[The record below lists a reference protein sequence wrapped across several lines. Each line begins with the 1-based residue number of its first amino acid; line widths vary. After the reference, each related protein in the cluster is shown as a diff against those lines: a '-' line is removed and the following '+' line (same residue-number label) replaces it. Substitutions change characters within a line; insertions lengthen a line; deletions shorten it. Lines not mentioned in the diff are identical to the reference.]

1 MKKRRIFRNLNDKE
15 FAWVLYDVGNSA
27 YTMLA
32 CALIPIWFKAMAIGT
47 KPGQLTSDRATA
59 YYSMAIAVITI
70 VVALL
75 GPMCG
80 AISDY
85 KGMKK
90 IFFTSTSTVAV
101 GVCGCI
107 LNGFACQWI
116 VFLLLFAVTKIFY
129 NMSLMFYD
137 SMLNDITTEERMDE
151 VSSYGYAWGYLGSCI
166 PFLIALVAYVLGPDM
181 AGIISGKLSMAI
193 GFAVTGL
200 WWLLVTVPLIKN
212 YKQINYVEKK
222 EHAVRSAFR
231 RIFETIRFIATKDKK
246 VFFFLIAFFLYID
259 GVGTII
265 DNCINIGTD
274 LNLSTV
280 GQVICLLATQVVAFG
295 GSLVFAKL
303 SKKYDTVQLI
313 LVCIAGYFIVCL
325 YALTL
330 KNLIGFSFL
339 AFGVGCFQGSIQSLS
354 RSYFSKIIPPD
365 NSGEYF
371 GLYDIFSKGASFL
384 GSAVIAGVKL
394 AGGTINIA
402 VASQAIFFF
411 LGFIFLKIADGKER
425 RIVES
430 K

>member
-1 MKKRRIFRNLNDKE
+1 
-15 FAWVLYDVGNSA
+15 
-27 YTMLA
+27 
-32 CALIPIWFKAMAIGT
+32 MAIGT

-75 GPMCG
+75 GPVCG

-90 IFFTSTSTVAV
+90 IFFTSTVAV

-181 AGIISGKLSMAI
+181 VGIISGKLSMAI
-193 GFAVTGL
+193 GFAVTGF

>member
-75 GPMCG
+75 GPVCG

-90 IFFTSTSTVAV
+90 IFFTSTVAV

-116 VFLLLFAVTKIFY
+116 VFLLLFAATKIFY

-166 PFLIALVAYVLGPDM
+166 PFLIALVAYVLGPD
-181 AGIISGKLSMAI
+181 KLSMAI

>member
-32 CALIPIWFKAMAIGT
+32 CALIPIWFKEMAIGT

-75 GPMCG
+75 GPVCG

-90 IFFTSTSTVAV
+90 IFFTSTVAV

-402 VASQAIFFF
+402 VASQTIFFF

>member
-1 MKKRRIFRNLNDKE
+1 
-15 FAWVLYDVGNSA
+15 
-27 YTMLA
+27 
-32 CALIPIWFKAMAIGT
+32 MAIGT

-75 GPMCG
+75 GPVCG

-90 IFFTSTSTVAV
+90 IFFTSTVAV

-116 VFLLLFAVTKIFY
+116 VFLLLFAATKIFY

-425 RIVES
+425 RIMES

>member
-1 MKKRRIFRNLNDKE
+1 M
-15 FAWVLYDVGNSA
+15 
-27 YTMLA
+27 
-32 CALIPIWFKAMAIGT
+32 
-47 KPGQLTSDRATA
+47 
-59 YYSMAIAVITI
+59 
-70 VVALL
+70 
-75 GPMCG
+75 
-80 AISDY
+80 
-85 KGMKK
+85 
-90 IFFTSTSTVAV
+90 
-101 GVCGCI
+101 
-107 LNGFACQWI
+107 
-116 VFLLLFAVTKIFY
+116 
-129 NMSLMFYD
+129 
-137 SMLNDITTEERMDE
+137 
-151 VSSYGYAWGYLGSCI
+151 
-166 PFLIALVAYVLGPDM
+166 AYVLGPDM
-181 AGIISGKLSMAI
+181 AGIISGNVSMAI

-222 EHAVRSAFR
+222 EHAVGSAFR